1 MLINEVKGKNDNRI
15 GSIRRIDKFEKKN
28 NINGKIEGVRK
39 ILGIKTDFFKSVFI
53 FFTNRVPPILIFCCI
68 DSIK

>member
-1 MLINEVKGKNDNRI
+1 MKLRERMTIGLVLLEELINL
-15 GSIRRIDKFEKKN
+15 KKRN

-53 FFTNRVPPILIFCCI
+53 FLLIEYRQY
-68 DSIK
+68 